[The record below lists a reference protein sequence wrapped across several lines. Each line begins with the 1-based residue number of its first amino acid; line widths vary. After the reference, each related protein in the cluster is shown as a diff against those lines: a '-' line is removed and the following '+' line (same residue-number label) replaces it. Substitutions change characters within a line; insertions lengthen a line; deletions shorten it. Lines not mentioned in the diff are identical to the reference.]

1 MPDGRS
7 LGHASVSN
15 PTLIRALTRNGY
27 TRTPRAEADIRKAIS
42 LTGRQL
48 AEAFAPAE
56 GESTHLCAEALVFFI
71 REQLRKGERRSA
83 ERLFALL
90 VARCQ
95 RALRTM
101 IRGVSDDGR
110 YDIQADVLADLARLL
125 LAVDDSADF
134 LEARFWLYLRRRA
147 TTARSAWLRSSRTY
161 VLDDDSDDGRSGV
174 EDKAVSLDLSPED
187 LNVLRDAL
195 ERLPPE
201 LRELV
206 ILKHY
211 EGWRVGDEG
220 QARSNP
226 MEPTLSEKYE
236 ITPRAVRKR
245 LAKAEA
251 LLTRD
256 QEDHP

>member
-1 MPDGRS
+1 MS
-7 LGHASVSN
+7 T

-27 TRTPRAEADIRKAIS
+27 IRTPRAEADIRKAIPLS
-42 LTGRQL
+42 GSQL
-48 AEAFAPAE
+48 DEAFVP
-56 GESTHLCAEALVFFI
+56 GEDESNHLCVEALVFVI
-71 REQLRKGERRSA
+71 REQLRAGERRSA

-95 RALRTM
+95 RALRSM
-101 IRGVSDDGR
+101 IRGVSDDAR
-110 YDIQADVLADLARLL
+110 YDIQADVLSDLARLL
-125 LAVDDSADF
+125 LADDDSADF

-147 TTARSAWLRSSRTY
+147 TTARAAWLRSSRTY
-161 VLDDDSDDGRSGV
+161 VLDDDPDDRNSGV
-174 EDKAVSLDLSPED
+174 GEKAISPELSPED
-187 LNVLRDAL
+187 MSVLRDAL

-211 EGWRVGDEG
+211 EGWRVGDESHS
-220 QARSNP
+220 RSNP
-226 MEPTLSEKYE
+226 DEPTLSEKYG

-256 QEDHP
+256 QEDRP

>member
-1 MPDGRS
+1 MSD
-7 LGHASVSN
+7 

-27 TRTPRAEADIRKAIS
+27 TRTPRAEADIRAAIS
-42 LTGRQL
+42 LTDRQL
-48 AEAFAPAE
+48 AEVFAPTE
-56 GESTHLCAEALVFFI
+56 DESTHLCAEALVFFI
-71 REQLRKGERRSA
+71 REQLRKGERRRA

-110 YDIQADVLADLARLL
+110 YDIQADVLTDLARLL
-125 LAVDDSADF
+125 LAADDSADF

-147 TTARSAWLRSSRTY
+147 ATARSAWLRSSRTY
-161 VLDDDSDDGRSGV
+161 VLDDSDDGRSGV
-174 EDKAVSLDLSPED
+174 EDKAISPDLSPED
-187 LNVLRDAL
+187 LSVLRDAL
-195 ERLPPE
+195 ERLPPD

-220 QARSNP
+220 HARSNP
-226 MEPTLSEKYE
+226 AEPTLSEKYG

-245 LAKAEA
+245 LAKAKT
-251 LLTRD
+251 LLTCD
-256 QEDHP
+256 QEDYL